1 MGAWR
6 DHWWVGGSIYH
17 FLPLKAKVEE
27 VARKLKGPTKTD
39 GERAAD
45 EVMGGVTDEERR
57 LVSCMS
63 KGKNITLEYYI
74 YK

>member
-1 MGAWR
+1 MG
-6 DHWWVGGSIYH
+6 GGEHLS
-17 FLPLKAKVEE
+17 LLTAEGKSGGGG
-27 VARKLKGPTKTD
+27 RKLKGPTKTD

-45 EVMGGVTDEERR
+45 EVMGGVIDEERR

-63 KGKNITLEYYI
+63 KSKNIMLEYYF